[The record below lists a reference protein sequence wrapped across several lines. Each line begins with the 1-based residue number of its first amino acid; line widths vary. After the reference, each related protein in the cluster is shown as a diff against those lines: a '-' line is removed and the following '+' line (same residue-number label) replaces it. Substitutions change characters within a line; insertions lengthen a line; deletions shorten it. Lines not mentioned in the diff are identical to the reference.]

1 MPMINDMSS
10 YETDILINLNDLCY
24 YTKYLCK
31 IFIPTKVEKLS
42 YCQKCLFCKFTENS
56 KYQVSYIYILLYSTE
71 VSVARL

>member
-1 MPMINDMSS
+1 MINDNMSS

-42 YCQKCLFCKFTENS
+42 YCQKMF
-56 KYQVSYIYILLYSTE
+56 IL
-71 VSVARL
+71 